1 MKNYSVILS
10 TIPIINTTYNMKII
24 LDDDDFIE
32 FNYNNI
38 SLNKDLD
45 DNLNELFIE
54 YTNDIWNN
62 WKILYSFNYEY
73 NSTFI

>member
-10 TIPIINTTYNMKII
+10 TIPIISTTYNLKII

-38 SLNKDLD
+38 SINKDLD